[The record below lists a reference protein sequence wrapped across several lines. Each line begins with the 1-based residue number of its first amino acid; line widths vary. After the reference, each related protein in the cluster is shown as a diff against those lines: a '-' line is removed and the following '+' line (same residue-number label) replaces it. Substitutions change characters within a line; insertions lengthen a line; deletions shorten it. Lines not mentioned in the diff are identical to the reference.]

1 MPFWYSYPNPKT
13 LHPQG
18 TDLRPTEVVVIHPDP
33 WADWPCTKKR
43 HGKAVDLVNHP
54 LGSDLKQQVVT
65 VLTCAAVCD
74 MWSICAFLHC
84 NMFVCKYI
92 YMYMYMLYIYIY
104 K

>member
-13 LHPQG
+13 LHPQC

-65 VLTCAAVCD
+65 VLTCGAAVCD
-74 MWSICAFLHC
+74 MWSICAFLH
-84 NMFVCKYI
+84 
-92 YMYMYMLYIYIY
+92 
-104 K
+104 